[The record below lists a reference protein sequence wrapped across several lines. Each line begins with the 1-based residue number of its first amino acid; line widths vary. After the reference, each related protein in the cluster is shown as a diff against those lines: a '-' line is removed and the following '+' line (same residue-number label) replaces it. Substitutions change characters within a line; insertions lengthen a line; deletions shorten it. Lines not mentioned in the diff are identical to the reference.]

1 MNMFFSICRIEFSS
15 LETIVAEQ
23 GIIKA
28 RYEYQTAEVN
38 ATTTVINC
46 QAQANITG
54 TFSSANN

>member
-1 MNMFFSICRIEFSS
+1 LNSS

-54 TFSSANN
+54 TNTTFHSTRK